1 MRVLKKINNTY
12 TTLHSDPTLFCPYC
26 GSPMRDD
33 HQFCMNCGKKVEK
46 ITPQEAEKIARPQTN
61 TPQPNTPPVKTPKKA
76 SEKPL
81 PTAEPPPSKDPDWVP
96 EIVLAGFSS
105 AEMVKPGSFGYGV
118 YITNKRVIGTK
129 APGQFAK
136 AVTGAIAGAVIGK
149 IIGFEAPWAVSNA
162 LGRNL
167 TNDETIHLLTELE
180 KVKDFEVQNKD
191 ITLIQLKEPF
201 FTELGQLAIFVNNE
215 KTTNIAIKFG
225 KDKTFEVLK
234 EMFSNHFPKLLKTL
248 I

>member
-1 MRVLKKINNTY
+1 
-12 TTLHSDPTLFCPYC
+12 LFCPYC
-26 GSPMRDD
+26 GKPMRED
-33 HQFCMNCGKKVEK
+33 HLFCMNCGKKVERSTPNANGSATSQQDSATPSKTQFKKTPQNK
-46 ITPQEAEKIARPQTN
+46 ITNNIPQSE
-61 TPQPNTPPVKTPKKA
+61 PNPGRAP
-76 SEKPL
+76 EI
-81 PTAEPPPSKDPDWVP
+81 VP

-105 AEMVKPGSFGYGV
+105 AEMVRPGSLGYGI

-136 AVTGAIAGAVIGK
+136 AVSGAIAGAIIGK

-167 TNDETIHLLTELE
+167 TNDETLHMLSELD

-201 FTELGQLAIFVNNE
+201 FTQLGQLAIFVNGE
-215 KTTNIAIKFG
+215 KTTNIAVKFG

-234 EMFSNHFPKLLKTL
+234 EMFSTNFPKVLQTL

>member
-1 MRVLKKINNTY
+1 
-12 TTLHSDPTLFCPYC
+12 LFCPYC

-33 HQFCMNCGKKVEK
+33 HLFCMNCGKRVERITTQDTKTVATQQISAAQSNTQSNKAPPKV
-46 ITPQEAEKIARPQTN
+46 
-61 TPQPNTPPVKTPKKA
+61 
-76 SEKPL
+76 SEKTL
-81 PTAEPPPSKDPDWVP
+81 PKAEAPPSKEPGITP

-105 AEMVKPGSFGYGV
+105 AEMVRPGSLGYGI

-149 IIGFEAPWAVSNA
+149 MIGFEAPWAVSNA

-167 TNDETIHLLTELE
+167 TNDETIHLLSELE

-215 KTTNIAIKFG
+215 KTTNYAVKFG
-225 KDKTFEVLK
+225 KDKTFEILK
-234 EMFSNHFPKLLKTL
+234 EMFSAYFPKILKTL

>member
-1 MRVLKKINNTY
+1 MRE
-12 TTLHSDPTLFCPYC
+12 
-26 GSPMRDD
+26 D
-33 HQFCMNCGKKVEK
+33 HLFCMNCGKRVER
-46 ITPQEAEKIARPQTN
+46 ITPQTTEHIAQTQTN
-61 TPQPNTPPVKTPKKA
+61 TAKIKTPSNKTPLKTT
-76 SEKPL
+76 EKR
-81 PTAEPPPSKDPDWVP
+81 PPPTDIQPSKEEIITP
-96 EIVLAGFSS
+96 EIVLAGFTS
-105 AEMVKPGSFGYGV
+105 AEMVRPGSLGYGI

-149 IIGFEAPWAVSNA
+149 LIGFEAPWAVSNA

-167 TNDETIHLLTELE
+167 TNDETLYMLSELE

-215 KTTNIAIKFG
+215 KTTNIAIRFG
-225 KDKTFEVLK
+225 KDKTFEMLK
-234 EMFSNHFPKLLKTL
+234 EMFSANFPKVLKTL

>member
-1 MRVLKKINNTY
+1 MRE
-12 TTLHSDPTLFCPYC
+12 
-26 GSPMRDD
+26 D
-33 HQFCMNCGKKVEK
+33 HLFCMNCGKRVEK
-46 ITPQEAEKIARPQTN
+46 ITLNEADTKTRHQPLSPQLN
-61 TPQPNTPPVKTPKKA
+61 TQPTKA
-76 SEKPL
+76 SPKTVEKTQPKIIAQ
-81 PTAEPPPSKDPDWVP
+81 PRKEPEIIP

-105 AEMVKPGSFGYGV
+105 AEMVRPGSLGYGI

-149 IIGFEAPWAVSNA
+149 MIGFEAPWAVSNA

-167 TNDETIHLLTELE
+167 TNDETIHLLSELE

-215 KTTNIAIKFG
+215 KTTNYAVKFG

-234 EMFSNHFPKLLKTL
+234 EMFSANFPKVLQTL

>member
-1 MRVLKKINNTY
+1 M
-12 TTLHSDPTLFCPYC
+12 FCPYC
-26 GSPMRDD
+26 GNPMRED
-33 HQFCMNCGKKVEK
+33 HLFCMNCGKRVEK
-46 ITPQEAEKIARPQTN
+46 ITLNEADTKTRHQPLSPQLN
-61 TPQPNTPPVKTPKKA
+61 TQPTKA
-76 SEKPL
+76 SPKTVEKTQPKIIAQ
-81 PTAEPPPSKDPDWVP
+81 PRKEPEIIP

-105 AEMVKPGSFGYGV
+105 AEMVRPGSLGYGI
-118 YITNKRVIGTK
+118 YITNKRIIGTK

-149 IIGFEAPWAVSNA
+149 MIGFEAPWAVSNA

-167 TNDETIHLLTELE
+167 TNDETIHLLSELE

-215 KTTNIAIKFG
+215 KTTNYAVKFG

-234 EMFSNHFPKLLKTL
+234 EMFSANFPKVLKTL